1 MTQCAIAVVTKE
13 TIIGDCQRESVKSL
27 PTLLLRQ
34 RMLSF
39 QVLRHLAGAAKRVGR
54 QTCSRT
60 ATTHFGFEEVDEKEK
75 AEKVHKVF
83 ANVAE
88 KYDLMN
94 DAMSAGVHRLWKDYF
109 VQRIKPQPTTQML
122 DVAGGTG
129 DIAFR
134 ALRKIQSRRGATG
147 SITVFDINQNMLDVG
162 LKRAEADAELDKSK
176 LSWVCGD
183 AEKLPFEDNSFDL
196 YTIAFGIR
204 NCTHVD
210 KVIEEAYR
218 VLRPNGRFAVLEFSQ
233 VNPALKPFYDL
244 YSFQVIPVMGQILAS
259 DYHSYKYLV
268 ESIRQFPDQ
277 TRFAEMIRD
286 AKFEDVSYENLTFGV
301 CAIHTGVK
309 K

>member
-1 MTQCAIAVVTKE
+1 
-13 TIIGDCQRESVKSL
+13 
-27 PTLLLRQ
+27 
-34 RMLSF
+34 MLSF
-39 QVLRHLAGAAKRVGR
+39 QVLRHISEAAKRIGR

-75 AEKVHKVF
+75 ADKVHKVF

-94 DAMSAGVHRLWKDYF
+94 DAMSMGVHRLWKDYY
-109 VQRIKPQPTTQML
+109 VQRIKPQPTTKML

-134 ALRKIQSRRGATG
+134 ALRKIQSKKGASG
-147 SITVFDINQNMLDVG
+147 NITVYDINQNMLDVG
-162 LKRAEADAELDKSK
+162 QKRAEADPTLDKSK
-176 LSWVCGD
+176 LTWVCGD

-233 VNPALKPFYDL
+233 IEPFMRPFYDL

-277 TRFAEMIRD
+277 RKGSR
-286 AKFEDVSYENLTFGV
+286 VSSRLKSLILAVYRRL
-301 CAIHTGVK
+301 
-309 K
+309 